1 MSLNV
6 IERSRPDVVFS
17 DVDMPEMAGFQP
29 CTMAALRARL
39 TQHRKS

>member
-39 TQHRKS
+39 AQHRKS